1 MKALVFL
8 ALVGMVVLSVPSVRD
23 KVEQQFYPRKYQALV
38 EQWSQ
43 VYQLDPLLVYSF
55 IRTESGF
62 DPDATS
68 TVEARGLMQMTE
80 ETFLWLQDRPGRGP
94 DIW

>member
-1 MKALVFL
+1 M
-8 ALVGMVVLSVPSVRD
+8 
-23 KVEQQFYPRKYQALV
+23 
-38 EQWSQ
+38 EQWAQ

-80 ETFLWLQDRPGRGP
+80 ETLPLAAEQDRPGRGP